1 MSNKNY
7 NNFYNRNKHNEAQ
20 HSHDVPVVE
29 NPVEDVKPLESEIVE
44 NKETIVESTD
54 PSTVETT
61 PIPGINEIS
70 EETESTESTEENQND
85 SNIEDTTPENSSDES
100 GDAKNVRVTIKALNI
115 RKEASKDSD
124 IVLIAHEGEELM
136 LMSFETVNGF
146 YSVVTSN
153 GEQGY
158 CMQEFVELV

>member
-7 NNFYNRNKHNEAQ
+7 NNFYNRNNHKEAQ

-61 PIPGINEIS
+61 PIPGINENS
-70 EETESTESTEENQND
+70 EETESKDENEEIQNS
-85 SNIEDTTPENSSDES
+85 SNVDETTPKNSNEES
-100 GDAKNVRVTIKALNI
+100 GDVQSVRVTIKALNI

-124 IVLIAHEGEELM
+124 VVLVAHEGDQLM
-136 LMSFETVNGF
+136 LISSETVNGF